1 VRTKNV
7 VRPADTLIRLKV
19 RVAGTGGWVAAV
31 GGSDDECADGSH
43 ERPSL
48 GRVKVGRVGPDEV
61 ELEDRLLLAN
71 GRMWRQCSADGRG
84 SEGRGVNLWVAVGV
98 RRRIDRDARDLGRV
112 ERDRLERLPTPS
124 KLERQISAVD
134 DGKAGRDGQSARR
147 GPSLRPCAH
156 QRL

>member
-1 VRTKNV
+1 LPPKTLAGSYLVLSSRRRPRLSPVREGQRGGRGTGQSTITYPPTAGPSLPPEVRTKNV

-61 ELEDRLLLAN
+61 ELEDRLLLAT
-71 GRMWRQCSADGRG
+71 GRM
-84 SEGRGVNLWVAVGV
+84 
-98 RRRIDRDARDLGRV
+98 
-112 ERDRLERLPTPS
+112 
-124 KLERQISAVD
+124 
-134 DGKAGRDGQSARR
+134 
-147 GPSLRPCAH
+147 
-156 QRL
+156 